1 MRELAQRI
9 ASAKPVSSAV
19 LLLQDLAPR
28 NAGGRESRTTGPQ
41 RIRTTISGE
50 TTATLQPAISV
61 RSTVRLK
68 PPSEKSL
75 QPGDS
80 KPVSLVVIRQV
91 GNVVIFLSLGEP
103 DGIVSEL
110 FRSEPQA
117 HRLTTVS
124 PRRTQ
129 GSHHVDSPIHELT
142 EVETRTTVG
151 SLQVV
156 SRHERIKKISN
167 QNAKSMASN
176 GNFEQKLIKESR
188 RRNACAGAR
197 LQRPQGVEEGGTDC
211 SAELNRAHR
220 GTREG
225 ILGFLQEYGTW
236 QQCTGHDTQ

>member
-1 MRELAQRI
+1 MRQPQRSLSVGNANRDTGREFGAKKNAQMSTLVNEGI
-9 ASAKPVSSAV
+9 GPTNSLCKTCEFSGVVAA
-19 LLLQDLAPR
+19 QELAPR

-41 RIRTTISGE
+41 RIRTTFSGE
-50 TTATLQPAISV
+50 TTATPQPAISV

-68 PPSEKSL
+68 PPSVKSL

-91 GNVVIFLSLGEP
+91 GNVVILLWLGEP
-103 DGIVSEL
+103 EGIVSEL

-117 HRLTTVS
+117 RRLTTVS
-124 PRRTQ
+124 SRRTQ
-129 GSHHVDSPIHELT
+129 GSHYVDSPIHELT

-156 SRHERIKKISN
+156 SCHERIKKISN

-188 RRNACAGAR
+188 RRSACAGAR
-197 LQRPQGVEEGGTDC
+197 PDRT
-211 SAELNRAHR
+211 
-220 GTREG
+220 
-225 ILGFLQEYGTW
+225 
-236 QQCTGHDTQ
+236 